1 MCGFFGSVGP
11 HLSSSRKDSIL
22 QHLNTRG
29 PTSHGFTSFPFR
41 GRSLTFIHS
50 RLAIQDLT
58 EYSNQPFSVDAFGLS
73 TIYNGEIYNLSF
85 LKSILKSYTHHIC
98 LSDTELILYLYHY
111 LGIECFSLLSGI
123 FSIAIFDRNT
133 EQIILARDRLGIKP
147 LYYHASYSG
156 FEFGSTV
163 HSLSLA
169 QAVSHNNLSQ
179 SAIASYSL
187 WGSVD
192 APSSI
197 YSHIEEFPA
206 GSVGI
211 FSTEL
216 SIQPFPSHPAFVER
230 SPTDFLNLFDSAIS
244 DQLVGV
250 DHACVFLSGGLDSSL
265 LATSISSKLPG
276 STTSLSLSFPDFP
289 SIDEHS
295 SSSNVANL
303 LRINHCPIPVTLGTF
318 ENTFDDFIG
327 HLDQPSIDGFNTY
340 LISSAAVDHGFKVA
354 FSGLGADEL
363 FYGYPHMAT
372 SSISRFVSSRL
383 IRHHGVSSTLLKAI
397 LSRRFEFVKTQ
408 GLSAYEISFYL
419 KNTLLRDSDCFSQSQ
434 GLELRVPFLDNKIV
448 DYALSK
454 PPPEH
459 LSSGPKSILHQL
471 AVELSVPIQ
480 QLPKKGF
487 NLPLGHW
494 LLSSTRFSPSRICRL
509 LMPLSISRES
519 ILLSWLEMK
528 VSPRRYAAYWRWVV
542 LAEWLVANR

>member
-1 MCGFFGSVGP
+1 M
-11 HLSSSRKDSIL
+11 
-22 QHLNTRG
+22 
-29 PTSHGFTSFPFR
+29 
-41 GRSLTFIHS
+41 
-50 RLAIQDLT
+50 
-58 EYSNQPFSVDAFGLS
+58 
-73 TIYNGEIYNLSF
+73 
-85 LKSILKSYTHHIC
+85 
-98 LSDTELILYLYHY
+98 
-111 LGIECFSLLSGI
+111 
-123 FSIAIFDRNT
+123 
-133 EQIILARDRLGIKP
+133 
-147 LYYHASYSG
+147 
-156 FEFGSTV
+156 
-163 HSLSLA
+163 
-169 QAVSHNNLSQ
+169 
-179 SAIASYSL
+179 
-187 WGSVD
+187 
-192 APSSI
+192 
-197 YSHIEEFPA
+197 
-206 GSVGI
+206 
-211 FSTEL
+211 
-216 SIQPFPSHPAFVER
+216 
-230 SPTDFLNLFDSAIS
+230 
-244 DQLVGV
+244 
-250 DHACVFLSGGLDSSL
+250 
-265 LATSISSKLPG
+265 
-276 STTSLSLSFPDFP
+276 
-289 SIDEHS
+289 
-295 SSSNVANL
+295 
-303 LRINHCPIPVTLGTF
+303 LRIIQCPIPVTLGTF

-372 SSISRFVSSRL
+372 PSISRFVSSRL
-383 IRHHGVSSTLLKAI
+383 IRHHGLSSTLLKAI

>member
-1 MCGFFGSVGP
+1 
-11 HLSSSRKDSIL
+11 
-22 QHLNTRG
+22 LNSRG
-29 PTSHGFTSFPFR
+29 PTSDGFSSFSFR
-41 GRSLTFIHS
+41 GRVLTFIHS

-58 EYSNQPFSVDAFGLS
+58 EYSSQPFSVQEFGLS
-73 TIYNGEIYNLSF
+73 IVYNGEIYNLSF
-85 LKSILKSYTHHIC
+85 LKSLLRQYTDQIYS
-98 LSDTELILYLYHY
+98 SDTELILYLYHY
-111 LGIECFSLLSGI
+111 FGIECFSLFSGI
-123 FSIAIFDRNT
+123 FALAIFDHNNN
-133 EQIILARDRLGIKP
+133 QIILARDRLGIKP
-147 LYYHASYSG
+147 LYYHASYSS

-163 HSLSLA
+163 TSLSLTKA
-169 QAVSHNNLSQ
+169 LSHNNLSQ
-179 SAIASYSL
+179 SAIASYAL

-197 YSHIEEFPA
+197 YSHIAEFPP
-206 GSVGI
+206 GSVGV
-211 FSTEL
+211 FSTAL

-303 LRINHCPIPVTLGTF
+303 LRINHCPIPVTLATF

-372 SSISRFVSSRL
+372 PSISRFVSSRL
-383 IRHHGVSSTLLKAI
+383 IRHHGVSSILLKAI

-454 PPPEH
+454 TPPEH

-494 LLSSTRFSPSRICRL
+494 LLSSKRFSPSRICRL

-542 LAEWLVANR
+542 LAEWLVANH

>member
-11 HLSSSRKDSIL
+11 HFKSSRKDSIL

-29 PTSHGFTSFPFR
+29 PTSNGFLSFSFR

-85 LKSILKSYTHHIC
+85 LKSILKSYTDQIC

-123 FSIAIFDRNT
+123 FSIAIFDRNK

-163 HSLSLA
+163 QSLRLA
-169 QAVSHNNLSQ
+169 KSVSHNNFSQ

-197 YSHIEEFPA
+197 YSHIEEFPP
-206 GSVGI
+206 GSVGV
-211 FSTEL
+211 FSTAL
-216 SIQPFPSHPAFVER
+216 SIQPFPSHPLSLRR
-230 SPTDFLNLFDSAIS
+230 SSSGFFKLFDSAIAE
-244 DQLVGV
+244 QLVGV

-303 LRINHCPIPVTLGTF
+303 LRINHCPIPVTFATL
-318 ENTFDDFIG
+318 ENTFDDFIV

-363 FYGYPHMAT
+363 FYGYPHMA
-372 SSISRFVSSRL
+372 SPSISRFVSSRL
-383 IRHHGVSSTLLKAI
+383 IRHHGVSSTRLKAI

-408 GLSAYEISFYL
+408 GLSTYEISFYL
-419 KNTLLRDSDCFSQSQ
+419 KNTLLRDSDCSSQSQ
-434 GLELRVPFLDNKIV
+434 GLELRVPFLDNNIV
-448 DYALSK
+448 DYALSR
-454 PPPEH
+454 PPLEH
-459 LSSGPKSILHQL
+459 LSSGPKSILYQL

-480 QLPKKGF
+480 QRPKSGF
-487 NLPLGHW
+487 NLPLGYW
-494 LLSSTRFSPSRICRL
+494 LLSSPRFSPKRICRL
-509 LMPLSISRES
+509 LMPVSISRES

-542 LAEWLVANR
+542 LAEWLLANR